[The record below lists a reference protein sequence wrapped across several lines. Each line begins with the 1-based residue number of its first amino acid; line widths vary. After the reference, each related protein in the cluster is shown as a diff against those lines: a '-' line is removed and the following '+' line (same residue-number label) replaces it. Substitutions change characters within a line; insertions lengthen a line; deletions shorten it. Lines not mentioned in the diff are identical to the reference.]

1 MVPLSSSPPSPST
14 RVTPTSSR
22 TRCVIATCRFG
33 RSLSTR
39 TVAFSPDGI
48 AKNEPRRP
56 RSVASPASLATRL
69 ERSADV
75 ASSTRVPTDLRRCP
89 RCLPRPGPR
98 LQGASPAA
106 KTISRRVGENENNA
120 TRFRNVFRD
129 ARDPRG
135 NARGGAVATASPPR
149 DEAAASAA
157 ESALRRHPSRA
168 ARSARSA
175 RPNARPRRASAAGG
189 GHVGRAPDDANDG
202 LDRRRRWRRR
212 FFFLRGGGAACP
224 DSTPRGSL
232 TSRFMFSRLPS
243 TPFRSRARPP
253 PRPAW

>member
-1 MVPLSSSPPSPST
+1 M
-14 RVTPTSSR
+14 RVSSR
-22 TRCVIATCRFG
+22 TRHRVARRLTRAARSTPPNPPQMASKDGSTFFFTSESVNEGHPDKLADQVRDRATCRFG
-33 RSLSTR
+33 RSLATR

-69 ERSADV
+69 ERSADEP
-75 ASSTRVPTDLRRCP
+75 SSTRVPTDLRRCP

-106 KTISRRVGENENNA
+106 KTISRRVGENNA

-129 ARDPRG
+129 ARGPRG
-135 NARGGAVATASPPR
+135 NARRGAVATASPPR
-149 DEAAASAA
+149 EEAAASAA

-175 RPNARPRRASAAGG
+175 RSNARPRRASAAGG
-189 GHVGRAPDDANDG
+189 GHVGRAPDDAKDDRDG
-202 LDRRRRWRRR
+202 LD
-212 FFFLRGGGAACP
+212 
-224 DSTPRGSL
+224 
-232 TSRFMFSRLPS
+232 
-243 TPFRSRARPP
+243 
-253 PRPAW
+253 